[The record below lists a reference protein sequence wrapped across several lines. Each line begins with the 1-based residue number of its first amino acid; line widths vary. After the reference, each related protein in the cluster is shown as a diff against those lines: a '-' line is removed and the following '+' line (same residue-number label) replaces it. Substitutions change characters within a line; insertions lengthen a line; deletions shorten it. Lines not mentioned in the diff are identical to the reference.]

1 MASVEKFG
9 DIEPMPK
16 IYPIGG
22 GKGGVGKSFVVA
34 SLGALL
40 ARHGRT
46 VALIDLDLGA
56 SNLHTFLGMPAPKD
70 GLNRFLNKHAAT
82 LESTAAPTPVT
93 NLFLISSSTCSM
105 EIANLFYAQK
115 IKLINA
121 IKKLPFDY
129 VLIDLG
135 AGTNFN
141 TLDFFL
147 TSNKGVFVCT
157 PEPTSIENAFR
168 FIKAVYIRKIKQLI
182 KRHDFDAQA
191 KAAVLDT
198 ASNALT
204 AQDIIDIVATY
215 DPEKESF
222 FKAHIGR
229 FHFKLVLNQFRKN
242 ADAGLG
248 NKIETV
254 CNRHFYSPFEF
265 LGGVAFDERVIDSI
279 YAKKLYVKNYP
290 ATATTMELKLIA
302 ELLTNGQPASSL
314 LQQAL

>member
-1 MASVEKFG
+1 
-9 DIEPMPK
+9 MPK

-22 GKGGVGKSFVVA
+22 GKGGVGKSFVAA
-34 SLGALL
+34 SLGALI

-56 SNLHTFLGMPAPKD
+56 SNLHTFLGMSAPRD
-70 GLNRFLNKHAAT
+70 GLNRFLNKHAPT
-82 LESTAAPTPVT
+82 LEATAAPTPVA

-115 IKLINA
+115 IKLIHA
-121 IKKLPFDY
+121 IKRLPFDY

-147 TSNKGVFVCT
+147 TSSSGIFVCT

-168 FIKAVYIRKIKQLI
+168 FIKAVNLRRIKQLI
-182 KRHDFDAQA
+182 KRYDFDAQA
-191 KAAVLDT
+191 KAAVLEA
-198 ASNALT
+198 ASNAL
-204 AQDIIDIVATY
+204 AARDIIDIVATY
-215 DPEKESF
+215 DPEKELF
-222 FKAHIGR
+222 FKARIGR
-229 FHFKLVLNQFRKN
+229 FQFKFILNQFRKN
-242 ADAGLG
+242 ADACLG
-248 NKIETV
+248 NKLETV

-279 YAKKLYVKNYP
+279 YARKLYVTNHP
-290 ATATTMELKLIA
+290 ATATTTELVQIA
-302 ELLTNGQPASSL
+302 ELLTKGRSATAAWR
-314 LQQAL
+314 QAL

>member
-1 MASVEKFG
+1 
-9 DIEPMPK
+9 
-16 IYPIGG
+16 
-22 GKGGVGKSFVVA
+22 
-34 SLGALL
+34 
-40 ARHGRT
+40 
-46 VALIDLDLGA
+46 
-56 SNLHTFLGMPAPKD
+56 
-70 GLNRFLNKHAAT
+70 
-82 LESTAAPTPVT
+82 ESAAAPTPVA

-168 FIKAVYIRKIKQLI
+168 FIKAVYLRKIKQLI
-182 KRHDFDAQA
+182 KRHDFDVEV

-198 ASNALT
+198 VSNALN
-204 AQDIIDIVATY
+204 AHDIIDIVATHN
-215 DPEKESF
+215 PGKERF
-222 FKAHIGR
+222 FKARIGR
-229 FHFKLVLNQFRKN
+229 FQFKMVLNQFRKN
-242 ADAGLG
+242 ADACLG
-248 NKIETV
+248 RKIETV

-265 LGGVAFDERVIDSI
+265 LGEVAFDEHVIDSI
-279 YAKKLYVKNYP
+279 YAKKLYVKHYP
-290 ATATTMELKLIA
+290 AAATTMELKKIA
-302 ELLTNGQPASSL
+302 ELLINGQPVPAPVR
-314 LQQAL
+314 QAL

>member
-1 MASVEKFG
+1 MDSVDYSEN
-9 DIEPMPK
+9 IEPMPK

-22 GKGGVGKSFVVA
+22 GKGGVGQSFVAA
-34 SLGALL
+34 SLGSLI
-40 ARHGRT
+40 ARQGRT

-70 GLNRFLNKHAAT
+70 GLNRFLDKTAQT
-82 LESTAAPTPVT
+82 LESTAAPTPVA
-93 NLFLISSSTCSM
+93 NLFLVSSSTCSM

-147 TSNKGVFVCT
+147 TSRRGVFVCT

-168 FIKAVYIRKIKQLI
+168 FIKAVYLRKIKQLI
-182 KRHDFDAQA
+182 KRYDFDARVK
-191 KAAVLDT
+191 KALLEAD
-198 ASNALT
+198 SNELKS
-204 AQDIIDIVATY
+204 QDVMDIVVKY
-215 DPEKESF
+215 DPENLPYLT
-222 FKAHIGR
+222 ARIGR
-229 FHFKLVLNQFRKN
+229 FQFKLILNQFRKN
-242 ADAGLG
+242 ADFSLG
-248 NKIETV
+248 KKIETV

-265 LGGVAFDERVIDSI
+265 WGQVAFDERVIDSI
-279 YAKKLYVKNYP
+279 YARKLYVKSYP
-290 ATATTMELKLIA
+290 TTVTTMELKQIA
-302 ELLTNGQPASSL
+302 DSLTDGQPASSIVL
-314 LQQAL
+314 QAL

>member
-1 MASVEKFG
+1 MASAEKLGDVES
-9 DIEPMPK
+9 MPT

-22 GKGGVGKSFVVA
+22 GKGGVGKSFVAA
-34 SLGALL
+34 SLGALM

-56 SNLHTFLGMPAPKD
+56 SNLHTFLGMPAPKN
-70 GLNRFLNKHAAT
+70 GLNRFLNKDAPT
-82 LESTAAPTPVT
+82 LESTAAPTTVT

-115 IKLINA
+115 IKLISA
-121 IKKLPFDY
+121 IKKLPFDC
-129 VLIDLG
+129 VIIDLG

-147 TSNKGVFVCT
+147 TSNQGVFVCT

-168 FIKAVYIRKIKQLI
+168 FIKAVYLRKIKQLI
-182 KRHDFDAQA
+182 KRHDFDAQV

-198 ASNALT
+198 ESNALT

-215 DPEKESF
+215 DPEKERF
-222 FKAHIGR
+222 FKARIGR
-229 FHFKLVLNQFRKN
+229 FQFKLVLNQFRKN
-242 ADAGLG
+242 ADARLG

-265 LGGVAFDERVIDSI
+265 LGEVAFDEHVIDSI
-279 YAKKLYVKNYP
+279 YDRKLYVKNYP
-290 ATATTMELKLIA
+290 GTATTMELKRIA
-302 ELLTNGQPASSL
+302 ELLTDGQPAPAL
-314 LQQAL
+314 VRQAL